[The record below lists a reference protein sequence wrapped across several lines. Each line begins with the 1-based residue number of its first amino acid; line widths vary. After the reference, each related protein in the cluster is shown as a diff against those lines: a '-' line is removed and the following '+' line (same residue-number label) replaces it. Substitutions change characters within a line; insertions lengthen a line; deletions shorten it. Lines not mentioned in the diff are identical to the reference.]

1 MREYYYP
8 NRTLCDVLREMRTCY
23 KTRNF
28 SGLMGLIEEA
38 QIMGNRMEASLYDK
52 VDLDRARKE
61 LAKIKKEIKDATA
74 KRESEGQTSST
85 DD

>member
-1 MREYYYP
+1 
-8 NRTLCDVLREMRTCY
+8 MRTCY